1 MIPSFGSTKISTTFP
16 EERLALTQRRPNYR
30 PTGTHPSP
38 RYASVW
44 KSTNSSGLLS
54 STSRQALSTH
64 WSLMENTATLH
75 WVATRGRSWSA
86 RKQARIG
93 ILGNNEKNCATT
105 DSRIGFGTGG
115 YQDDTITCGNDAIK
129 GHTSDNGEK
138 HIKAM
143 GYILVQWQGNRW
155 TIRDMSFEQFPEWTQ
170 IYVDVDIGVKA
181 VKVVQ
186 NWYRFTGLDFR

>member
-1 MIPSFGSTKISTTFP
+1 MIPSFGATKMSSTFP

-86 RKQARIG
+86 HNPPYRPTVTRKASMLQAVTKA
-93 ILGNNEKNCATT
+93 ILKQELVFSEIMKKTAQALIPESALEQEDIRMTP
-105 DSRIGFGTGG
+105 SLV
-115 YQDDTITCGNDAIK
+115 
-129 GHTSDNGEK
+129 E
-138 HIKAM
+138 
-143 GYILVQWQGNRW
+143 ILQ
-155 TIRDMSFEQFPEWTQ
+155 
-170 IYVDVDIGVKA
+170 
-181 VKVVQ
+181 
-186 NWYRFTGLDFR
+186 